1 MDGSAIGTA
10 SGHDRRRGRFVNGNT
25 EYRARKDRLAERV
38 RQLALDL
45 DPSPSQCM
53 LLPIIA
59 RHLDDAERGRSA
71 IARTR
76 ATNAA
81 RRLLKDIPRRPGP
94 PAPHPEPALETARAM
109 LERLGNG
116 DPSAA

>member
-10 SGHDRRRGRFVNGNT
+10 SGHDRRRGRFVNDNT

-81 RRLLKDIPRRPGP
+81 RRLLKDIPRKSGP
-94 PAPHPEPALETARAM
+94 LASRLPAAADQAARALEH
-109 LERLGNG
+109 LLNKKL
-116 DPSAA
+116 